1 MGKTAFLFP
10 GQGAQKLGM
19 GKEFFDEFQ
28 TARRIFE
35 EASDALSLDMEKLI
49 FEDPDQ
55 KLNLTEYTQ
64 PAILTT
70 SVAILRVLQEQGI
83 EGDVTAGL
91 SLGEY
96 AALVYAGAFDF
107 ATAVRLVKVRGKLM
121 QEAVPAGIGGL
132 AAVVGLPIEKI
143 EALVAQTTDGFV
155 EIANYNTPMQTVVG
169 GEIKALEGL
178 VVQAKDAGAKIASLL
193 PVSAPFHTEML
204 KPAQLGLAEE
214 MASMTVNP
222 LTVPVYANV
231 TGGLY
236 PDADAVKGLL
246 ADQVANPV
254 RWVAIMEALLE
265 EDVERF
271 VEIGPGKTLTGFVKR
286 FDKSRKAFAVENLK
300 GLSKLT
306 KVK

>member
-19 GKEFFDEFQ
+19 GKEFVEEFE
-28 TARRIFE
+28 TARRVFE
-35 EASDALSLDMEKLI
+35 EASDALSMDMESLI
-49 FEDPDQ
+49 FEDPEG

-70 SVAILRVLQEQGI
+70 SVAILRVLEDQGLQA
-83 EGDVTAGL
+83 DCAAGL

-107 ATAVRLVKVRGKLM
+107 QRAVQLVRVRGRLM

-132 AAVVGLPIEKI
+132 AAVVGLPIETI
-143 EALVAQTTDGFV
+143 EGLVATTDKGFV
-155 EIANYNTPMQTVVG
+155 KIANYNTPMQTVVG
-169 GEIKALEGL
+169 GQLAALEDL
-178 VVQAKDAGAKIASLL
+178 VLRAKDAGAKIASVL

-204 KPAQLGLAEE
+204 KDAQEGLARELE
-214 MASMTVNP
+214 SIAIKP

-236 PDADAVKGLL
+236 PDEKAVKGLL
-246 ADQVANPV
+246 ADQVASPV
-254 RWVAIMEALLE
+254 RWVSIMEALLA
-265 EDVERF
+265 DGVDTF

-286 FDKSRKAFAVENLK
+286 FDKSKKGYAVENLK
-300 GLSKLT
+300 GLSKLM
-306 KVK
+306 KAQ

>member
-19 GKEFFDEFQ
+19 GKEFFDEYQ
-28 TARRIFE
+28 TARTVFE
-35 EASDALSLDMEKLI
+35 EASDALSLDMKKLV

-70 SVAILRVLQEQGI
+70 SVAILRVLQEHGI
-83 EGDVTAGL
+83 EGNVTAGL

-107 ATAVRLVKVRGKLM
+107 ETAVRLVKVRGKLM

-132 AAVVGLPIEKI
+132 AAIVGLPIEKI
-143 EALVAQTTDGFV
+143 EALVEQTQNGFV
-155 EIANYNTPMQTVVG
+155 KVANYNTPMQTVVG
-169 GEIKALEGL
+169 GEIQALEGL
-178 VVQAKDAGAKIASLL
+178 VEGAKEAGAKIASLL

-204 KPAQLGLAEE
+204 KPAQVGLAKE
-214 MASMTVNP
+214 METMPVNP
-222 LTVPVYANV
+222 LSVPVYANV

-236 PDADAVKGLL
+236 PDETAVKGLL
-246 ADQVANPV
+246 AEQVANPV

-265 EDVERF
+265 EGVEQF

-286 FDKSRKAFAVENLK
+286 FDKSKKSFAVENLK
-300 GLSKLT
+300 GLSKLL

>member
-28 TARRIFE
+28 TARTVFE
-35 EASDALSLDMEKLI
+35 EASDALSLDMKKLV

-70 SVAILRVLQEQGI
+70 SVAILRVLQEHGI

-107 ATAVRLVKVRGKLM
+107 ETAVRLVKVRGKLM

-143 EALVAQTTDGFV
+143 EELVAQTQNGFV
-155 EIANYNTPMQTVVG
+155 KVANYNTPMQTVVG
-169 GEIKALEGL
+169 GEIQALEGL
-178 VVQAKDAGAKIASLL
+178 VERAKEAGAKIASLL

-204 KPAQLGLAEE
+204 KPAQVGLAKE
-214 MASMTVNP
+214 METMAVNP
-222 LTVPVYANV
+222 LSVPVYANV

-236 PDADAVKGLL
+236 PDETAVKGLL
-246 ADQVANPV
+246 AEQVANPV

-265 EDVERF
+265 EGVEQF

-286 FDKSRKAFAVENLK
+286 FDKSKKSFAVENLK
-300 GLSKLT
+300 GLSKLL

>member
-28 TARRIFE
+28 TARTVFE
-35 EASDALSLDMEKLI
+35 EASDALSLDMKKLV

-83 EGDVTAGL
+83 KGDVTAGL

-107 ATAVRLVKVRGKLM
+107 ERAVRLVKVRGKLM

-132 AAVVGLPIEKI
+132 AAIVGLPIEKI
-143 EALVAQTTDGFV
+143 EELVAQTQNGFV
-155 EIANYNTPMQTVVG
+155 KVANYNTPMQTVVG
-169 GEIKALEGL
+169 GEIQALESL
-178 VVQAKDAGAKIASLL
+178 VVGAKEAGAKIASLL

-204 KPAQLGLAEE
+204 KPAQVGLAKE
-214 MASMTVNP
+214 MESLAVNP
-222 LTVPVYANV
+222 LSVPVYANV

-236 PDADAVKGLL
+236 PDAEAVKGLL
-246 ADQVANPV
+246 AEQVANPV
-254 RWVAIMEALLE
+254 RWVTIMEALLE
-265 EDVERF
+265 EGVEQF

-286 FDKSRKAFAVENLK
+286 FDKSKKSFAVENLK
-300 GLSKLT
+300 GLSKLLKT
-306 KVK
+306 K

>member
-28 TARRIFE
+28 TARTVFE
-35 EASDALSLDMEKLI
+35 EASDALSLDMKKLV

-83 EGDVTAGL
+83 KGDVTAGL

-107 ATAVRLVKVRGKLM
+107 ERAVRLVKVRGKLM

-132 AAVVGLPIEKI
+132 AAIVGLPIEKI
-143 EALVAQTTDGFV
+143 EELVAQTQNGFV
-155 EIANYNTPMQTVVG
+155 KVANYNTPMQTVVG
-169 GEIKALEGL
+169 GEIQALESL
-178 VVQAKDAGAKIASLL
+178 VVGAKGAGAKIASLL

-204 KPAQLGLAEE
+204 KPAQVGLAKE
-214 MASMTVNP
+214 MESLAVNP
-222 LTVPVYANV
+222 LSVPVYANV

-236 PDADAVKGLL
+236 PDAEAVKGLL
-246 ADQVANPV
+246 AEQVANPV
-254 RWVAIMEALLE
+254 RWVTIMEALLE
-265 EDVERF
+265 EGVEQF

-286 FDKSRKAFAVENLK
+286 FDKSKKSFAVENLK
-300 GLSKLT
+300 GLSKLLKT
-306 KVK
+306 K

>member
-28 TARRIFE
+28 TARTVFE
-35 EASDALSLDMEKLI
+35 EASDALSLDMKKLV

-70 SVAILRVLQEQGI
+70 SVAILRVLQEHGI

-107 ATAVRLVKVRGKLM
+107 ETAVRLVKVRGKLM

-132 AAVVGLPIEKI
+132 AAIVGLPIEKI
-143 EALVAQTTDGFV
+143 EELVTQTQNGFV
-155 EIANYNTPMQTVVG
+155 KVANYNTPMQTVVG
-169 GEIKALEGL
+169 GEIHALEGL
-178 VVQAKDAGAKIASLL
+178 VEKAKEAGAKIASLL

-204 KPAQLGLAEE
+204 KPAQVGLAKE
-214 MASMTVNP
+214 MESMAVNP
-222 LTVPVYANV
+222 LSVPVYANV

-236 PDADAVKGLL
+236 PDETAVKGLL
-246 ADQVANPV
+246 AEQVANPV

-265 EDVERF
+265 EGVEQF

-286 FDKSRKAFAVENLK
+286 FDKSKKSFAVENLK
-300 GLSKLT
+300 GLSKLL

>member
-1 MGKTAFLFP
+1 MGKTAFIFP

-19 GKEFFDEFQ
+19 GKEFYDEFQ
-28 TARRIFE
+28 AARMVFE
-35 EASDALSLDMEKLI
+35 QASDALSLDMEKLV
-49 FEDPDQ
+49 FEDPEQ

-70 SVAILRVLQEQGI
+70 SIAILRVLEEQGI
-83 EGDVTAGL
+83 RGDVTAGL

-107 ATAVRLVKVRGKLM
+107 ETAVRLVKVRGKLM

-132 AAVVGLPIEKI
+132 AAVVGLPIERI
-143 EALVAQTTDGFV
+143 EELVADTKNGYA

-169 GEIKALEGL
+169 GEIQALEDL
-178 VVQAKDAGAKIASLL
+178 VVRAKDAGAKIASLL

-204 KPAQLGLAEE
+204 KPAQVGLAEE
-214 MASMTVNP
+214 MAAMTVKP
-222 LTVPVYANV
+222 LTVPVYSNV

-236 PDADAVKGLL
+236 PGADAVKALL
-246 ADQVANPV
+246 AEQVANPV

-265 EDVERF
+265 DGVESF

-286 FDKSRKAFAVENLK
+286 FDKSKNAFAVENPK
-300 GLSKLT
+300 GLSKLL
-306 KVK
+306 KAK

>member
-1 MGKTAFLFP
+1 MGKIAFLFP

-35 EASDALSLDMEKLI
+35 EASDALSLDMEKLV

-107 ATAVRLVKVRGKLM
+107 STAVRLVKVRGKLM

-132 AAVVGLPIEKI
+132 AALVGLPIEKI

-178 VVQAKDAGAKIASLL
+178 VVRAKDAGAKIASLL

-222 LTVPVYANV
+222 LTIPVYANV
-231 TGGLY
+231 TGDLY

-246 ADQVANPV
+246 AEQVANPV

-265 EDVERF
+265 EGVERF
-271 VEIGPGKTLTGFVKR
+271 VEIGPGKTLTGFAKR
-286 FDKSRKAFAVENLK
+286 FDKSKKAFAVENLK
-300 GLSKLT
+300 GLAKLT
-306 KVK
+306 KVE

>member
-28 TARRIFE
+28 TARTVFE
-35 EASDALSLDMEKLI
+35 EASDALSLDMKKLV

-83 EGDVTAGL
+83 KGDVTAGL

-107 ATAVRLVKVRGKLM
+107 ERAVRLVKVRGKLM

-132 AAVVGLPIEKI
+132 AAIVGLPIEKI
-143 EALVAQTTDGFV
+143 EELVAQTQNGFV
-155 EIANYNTPMQTVVG
+155 KVANYNTPMQTVVG
-169 GEIKALEGL
+169 GEIQALESL
-178 VVQAKDAGAKIASLL
+178 VVRAKEAGAKIASLL

-204 KPAQLGLAEE
+204 KPAQVGLAKE
-214 MASMTVNP
+214 MESLAVNP
-222 LTVPVYANV
+222 LSVPVYANV

-236 PDADAVKGLL
+236 PDAEAVKGLL
-246 ADQVANPV
+246 AEQVANPV
-254 RWVAIMEALLE
+254 RWVTIMEALLE
-265 EDVERF
+265 EGVEQF

-286 FDKSRKAFAVENLK
+286 FDKSKKSFAVENLK
-300 GLSKLT
+300 GLSKLLKT
-306 KVK
+306 K

>member
-35 EASDALSLDMEKLI
+35 EASDALSLDMEKLV

-70 SVAILRVLQEQGI
+70 SVAILQVLQEQGI

-107 ATAVRLVKVRGKLM
+107 STAVRLVKVRGKLM

-169 GEIKALEGL
+169 GEVKALEGL
-178 VVQAKDAGAKIASLL
+178 VVRAKDAGAKIASLL

-222 LTVPVYANV
+222 LTIPVYANV

-236 PDADAVKGLL
+236 PDAGAVKGLL

-265 EDVERF
+265 EGVERF

-286 FDKSRKAFAVENLK
+286 FDKSKKAFAVENLK
-300 GLSKLT
+300 GLAKLT
-306 KVK
+306 KVE